1 MPIRKNLRSRPRR
14 PAPKRK
20 MMRKRR
26 VGPARVSQMRTINN
40 SQPKPQRFVKTSLS
54 TISGNQMVGA
64 GSSIT
69 VLGGALVGS
78 MPDFANIANLFNRYK
93 MNKITYTFN
102 VQATGNATL
111 YTYDLPKIAVRYN
124 YDSNLLAANVQ
135 TRIQEVNNFKQFQF
149 TPEKTSFSYSY
160 FPRCIEDVYLSAIS
174 SGYKLAPQQF
184 IDVQYSTVPH
194 YGIMWFVDQLAT
206 GLIITYDITWDVSF
220 KYQN

>member
-1 MPIRKNLRSRPRR
+1 MPMRKKPARARR
-14 PAPKRK
+14 PAPRRK
-20 MMRKRR
+20 MMRKPRSTGPTR
-26 VGPARVSQMRTINN
+26 VNQLRTINN
-40 SQPKPQRFVKTSLS
+40 SIPRPQRFVKTALS
-54 TISGNQMVGA
+54 SISGNQMTGA
-64 GSSIT
+64 GAAIT

-78 MPDFANIANLFNRYK
+78 MPDWGNIANLYNRYR

-124 YDSNLLAANVQ
+124 YDSNLAAANVP

-160 FPRCIEDVYLSAIS
+160 FPRCIEDVYLSAIA
-174 SGYKLAPQQF
+174 SGYKLAKPQY
-184 IDVQYSTVPH
+184 IDVQYSTIPH
-194 YGIMWFVDQLAT
+194 YGIMWHVDNLAN